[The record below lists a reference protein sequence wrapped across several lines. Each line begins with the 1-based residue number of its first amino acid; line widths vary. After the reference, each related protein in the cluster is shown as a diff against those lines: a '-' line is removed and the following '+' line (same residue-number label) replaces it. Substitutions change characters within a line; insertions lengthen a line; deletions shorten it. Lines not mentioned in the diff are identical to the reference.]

1 MVTVVPSPTVDMIS
15 KSFISR
21 PRARQAEAKTVAG
34 RIAVAHGALDVGN
47 TRSLVSRDHEDAASA
62 AIVRDAQAD
71 LAMIGIDHDVAR
83 DL

>member
-15 KSFISR
+15 KSSISR
-21 PRARQAEAKTVAG
+21 RAPGRPRPRLLLG
-34 RIAVAHGALDVGN
+34 RVAVAHRALDVGN
-47 TRSLVSRDHEDAASA
+47 ARSLVSRDHEDAASA